1 MRIHLLS
8 LLLFAAAACATAP
21 AAPVS
26 PASPPAVA
34 IPGALAI
41 PTGDVHDFDY
51 FAGAWTTQ
59 QHRLKARG
67 AGSHDW
73 DDFPSTLCM
82 NPYLGSVVDVDE
94 LYFPTKGWSGVTVRS
109 FDLAKRQWSIYWIS
123 SKTGLLGAPQV
134 GGFHGDR
141 GEFYGSDD
149 DDGRP
154 VTVRYAWTK
163 LDHDHAHWEQ
173 AFSYDGKAWETN
185 WTADFTRADPAAI
198 CDAGRPKH

>member
-8 LLLFAAAACATAP
+8 LLAVTACATAP
-21 AAPVS
+21 DAAPTAPSRS
-26 PASPPAVA
+26 PVAGPAAV
-34 IPGALAI
+34 AI

-67 AGSHDW
+67 AGNHDW
-73 DDFPSTLCM
+73 DDFPATLCM

-123 SKTGLLGAPQV
+123 SKTGLLGAPQL

-141 GEFYGSDD
+141 GEFYGRDD

-173 AFSYDGKAWETN
+173 AFSYDSKTWETN

-198 CDAGRPKH
+198 CDGGRPKH